1 MFFCEECPI
10 KKKRKK
16 KVDQFRVGEV
26 KDVVSEEDVLFKKK
40 KKGTT
45 IQIMFKFGREFLL

>member
-1 MFFCEECPI
+1 MPDKEEV
-10 KKKRKK
+10 KK

-40 KKGTT
+40 KKERYNNTDHV
-45 IQIMFKFGREFLL
+45 

>member
-16 KVDQFRVGEV
+16 EVDQFRVGEV

-40 KKGTT
+40 KKKGTT
-45 IQIMFKFGREFLL
+45 IQIMFKFGCE

>member
-26 KDVVSEEDVLFKKK
+26 KDVVSEEDFLFKKK
-40 KKGTT
+40 KKERYNNTDHV
-45 IQIMFKFGREFLL
+45 